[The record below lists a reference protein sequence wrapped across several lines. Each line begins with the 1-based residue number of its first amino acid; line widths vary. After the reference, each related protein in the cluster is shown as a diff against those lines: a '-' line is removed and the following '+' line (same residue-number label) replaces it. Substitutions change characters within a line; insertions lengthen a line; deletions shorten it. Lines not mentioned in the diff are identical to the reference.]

1 MAKSIRIPNGI
12 LTVVDADFKCPKCE
26 CPHEEKDY
34 YPKLSKSKNSFIYK
48 KCIGCKTMLGI
59 TPDIRGDIR
68 VWIKSEENDNQKIK
82 I

>member
-12 LTVVDADFKCPKCE
+12 LTVVDTDFKCPKCE

-34 YPKLSKSKNSFIYK
+34 YPQLSKSKNFFIYK

-59 TPDIRGDIR
+59 TPDIMGDIQ
-68 VWIKSEENDNQKIK
+68 VWIKSEENETI
-82 I
+82 